1 MSYTNNKQNF
11 NKGNNTMKQSN
22 KGSKS
27 MKNITNNNYRKN
39 IQTIND
45 QDFDKLLKTAVFE
58 MLKEEQRL
66 ADKTLMPNAQN
77 FEKYLFVKEQLSK
90 IAKNNNTKLE
100 ETHHL
105 LNADFTIKLYVLDT
119 WGIKILSKI
128 SKFCSA
134 IGIDA
139 EKNGRLTLCA
149 TVPNVFLVYEDEA
162 TKKPQKSLTNI

>member
-1 MSYTNNKQNF
+1 MNN
-11 NKGNNTMKQSN
+11 
-22 KGSKS
+22 
-27 MKNITNNNYRKN
+27 
-39 IQTIND
+39 
-45 QDFDKLLKTAVFE
+45 QDFNKLLKTAVFE

-139 EKNGRLTLCA
+139 DKNGRLTLCA
-149 TVPNVFLVYEDEA
+149 TVPNVFLVYEDKA